1 MRKIVVP
8 LLVIGLFF
16 VLSAPAPAAEK
27 TVEDRVKALE
37 DTIGSWSFY
46 GSVRYAT
53 FYETTSD
60 DAAFKDTGKVTTLA
74 TDADILGSDQKKTLW
89 GLAPNT
95 RIGASVNKGD
105 LGGKYEVGFKD
116 DATLYTRLLYGAY
129 TFDNVTFLVGQDY
142 TPLSPSFSNQAFKG
156 DTGLK
161 GFGQIDETGSRVPQ
175 LKVKWN
181 GLQIALVRTN
191 TSYATALN
199 LPTEISDNATPPVK
213 TKTNPTTEILL
224 PHLEVRYSLKMNQAT
239 ADIFGGA
246 GSYKVKSDVLD
257 VNKTVNSYLLGL
269 EGGIKMAP
277 VYANAVIWMAR
288 NSKQLGFN
296 QVDAA
301 GATFDLTDFS
311 IINDKD
317 YGGAFVAGVAIQ
329 KVTVEAGYG
338 LVSSEKDKSGAEN
351 DKAQSYYLN
360 ATIPVAQTAS
370 AKFSVVPEI
379 GVFDY
384 MKDVNGADQGKVT
397 YAGAKC
403 QVDF

>member
-74 TDADILGSDQKKTLW
+74 TDADMLGRDQKKTLW

-95 RIGASVNKGD
+95 RIGASVNKDD
-105 LGGKYEVGFKD
+105 LGGKYEIGFKD
-116 DATLYTRLLYGAY
+116 DATLYTRLLYGTY

-142 TPLSPSFSNQAFKG
+142 TPLSPSFCNQAFKG

-181 GLQIALVRTN
+181 GLQVALVRTN
-191 TSYATALN
+191 TSYATVLN
-199 LPTEISDNATPPVK
+199 LPTTVPGSPSPGTP
-213 TKTNPTTEILL
+213 TNPTTEILL

-301 GATFDLTDFS
+301 GATFDTDYS

-317 YGGAFVAGVAIQ
+317 YGGALVAGVAIA

-338 LVSSEKDKSGAEN
+338 LVSSKKDTSGAEN
-351 DKAQSYYLN
+351 DKAQSYYLD

-379 GVFDY
+379 GMFDY
-384 MKDVNGADQGKVT
+384 MKDAKGADQGKVT
-397 YAGAKC
+397 YAGAKW

>member
-53 FYETTSD
+53 FFETTSD

-95 RIGASVNKGD
+95 RIGASVNRGD
-105 LGGKYEVGFKD
+105 LGGKYEIGFKD

-142 TPLSPSFSNQAFKG
+142 TPLSPSFCNQAFKG

-175 LKVKWN
+175 LKIKWN
-181 GLQIALVRTN
+181 ALQVALVRTN
-191 TSYATALN
+191 TSYATTLS
-199 LPTEISDNATPPVK
+199 LPTEITDNGATV
-213 TKTNPTTEILL
+213 KTNPTTEILL
-224 PHLEVRYSLKMNQAT
+224 PHLEVRYSLKMDQAT

-257 VNKTVNSYLLGL
+257 VDKTVNSYLLGL

-277 VYANAVIWMAR
+277 VYANAIIWMAR

-301 GATFDLTDFS
+301 GATFDTDYS
-311 IINDKD
+311 IINDKN
-317 YGGAFVAGVAIQ
+317 YGGALVAGVAIA

-338 LVSSEKDKSGAEN
+338 LVSSEKDTSGAEN

-384 MKDVNGADQGKVT
+384 MKDAKGADQGKVT

>member
-1 MRKIVVP
+1 M
-8 LLVIGLFF
+8 
-16 VLSAPAPAAEK
+16 
-27 TVEDRVKALE
+27 
-37 DTIGSWSFY
+37 Y
-46 GSVRYAT
+46 GT
-53 FYETTSD
+53 
-60 DAAFKDTGKVTTLA
+60 
-74 TDADILGSDQKKTLW
+74 
-89 GLAPNT
+89 
-95 RIGASVNKGD
+95 
-105 LGGKYEVGFKD
+105 
-116 DATLYTRLLYGAY
+116 Y
-129 TFDNVTFLVGQDY
+129 TFDNVTFLAGQDY
-142 TPLSPSFSNQAFKG
+142 TPLSPSFCNQAFKG

-181 GLQIALVRTN
+181 SLQVALVRTN
-191 TSYATALN
+191 TSYATTLN
-199 LPTEISDNATPPVK
+199 LPTEITPGGV
-213 TKTNPTTEILL
+213 KTNPTTEILL
-224 PHLEVRYSLKMNQAT
+224 PHLEVRYSLKMDQAT

-246 GSYKVKSDVLD
+246 GSYKVKCDVLD
-257 VNKTVNSYLLGL
+257 VDKSVNSYLLGL

-301 GATFDLTDFS
+301 GATFDTDYS

-317 YGGAFVAGVAIQ
+317 YGGALVAGVVIQ

-338 LVSSEKDKSGAEN
+338 LVSSEKDTSGAEN
-351 DKAQSYYLN
+351 DKAQSYFLN

-384 MKDVNGADQGKVT
+384 MKDAKGADQGKVT